1 MKKLIFVGILGLF
14 VLGSCNNS
22 TVTHTHDEHDH
33 AAEEHNHE
41 AEGPDHSHEGECSG
55 EHNHEAADEYNEA
68 AEAHSD
74 EIILPKAKAEAAGVK
89 VSVIESCT
97 FPASD

>member
-1 MKKLIFVGILGLF
+1 MVPVGEMCIR
-14 VLGSCNNS
+14 
-22 TVTHTHDEHDH
+22 DR
-33 AAEEHNHE
+33 
-41 AEGPDHSHEGECSG
+41 CSG

-89 VSVIESCT
+89 AVSYTHLDVYKRQ
-97 FPASD
+97 FV

>member
-1 MKKLIFVGILGLF
+1 MPRKDIITGQKDPIIP
-14 VLGSCNNS
+14 S
-22 TVTHTHDEHDH
+22 
-33 AAEEHNHE
+33 
-41 AEGPDHSHEGECSG
+41 EGECSG

-89 VSVIESCT
+89 GEALLNLHLSSK
-97 FPASD
+97 